1 MDCIYLKPSRWTKL
15 KTKGGPLYQKF
26 TPTHPISDCIPI
38 IPAKPHALPLI
49 YSTQLSKHM
58 HIHPNHSHTQSAIIH
73 TFIPHAFINISSCH
87 SHAFPSY
94 KSATC
99 THNHSTNFA
108 HAFIIITQLSLPFN
122 HMHKSATCISHHH
135 FRFPPSSQLS
145 YSLLF
150 TYK

>member
-1 MDCIYLKPSRWTKL
+1 MDWIYLKPSRWTKL

-73 TFIPHAFINISSCH
+73 TFIPHAF
-87 SHAFPSY
+87 PSY

-108 HAFIIITQLSLPFN
+108 HAFIIITQLSFHFN
-122 HMHKSATCISHHH
+122 PHAFPSQISHMHLPSPFQISTKFLAVIFPH
-135 FRFPPSSQLS
+135 FHL
-145 YSLLF
+145 
-150 TYK
+150 